1 MSRALPLA
9 LAAIALAL
17 TAAAPASAKT
27 HWLCNPEKRTPYCNP
42 PLTSTLLSPTGDVLG
57 TKTVRADK
65 SPKIDCFYVY
75 PTVSDQPTP
84 QANFAIDPEEKSIV
98 LYQASRYTQHCRLF
112 APVYRQLTL
121 QGIGVSGMST
131 ATPQMRQTA
140 YNDVRNAWRDYLEN
154 DNHGRGVVLIGH
166 SQGTFVLRALVSR
179 EIDPKPKVRDLLV
192 SAILLG
198 GNVVVAQG
206 QNAGGDFKHVPAC
219 RSVTQVGCVIAWSTF
234 DAPVPPD
241 ALFGHAIQPGTQVLC
256 TNPAAL
262 GGGSAPI
269 SSVYPSAPFA
279 PGTTIGA
286 ATNLVG
292 IPRPNVP
299 TTFID
304 APGAYDATCSD
315 ADNASVL
322 QITPLNGAPTPN
334 SVPSAAWGL
343 HLTDANI
350 AQGTLVDLLAKQAR
364 AYAARHKAGVTGSG

>member
-9 LAAIALAL
+9 LALVALLL

-27 HWLCNPEKRTPYCNP
+27 HWLCNPDKRTPYCNP
-42 PLTSTLLSPTGDVLG
+42 PLTTTFMSPTGDVLG
-57 TKTVRADK
+57 TKTVKADK

-75 PTVSDQPTP
+75 PTVSDQKAP

-131 ATPQMRQTA
+131 ATPAMRQTA
-140 YNDVRNAWRDYLEN
+140 YNDVRDAWRDYLRN

-166 SQGTFVLRALVSR
+166 SQGTFVLRSLVAK
-179 EIDPKPKVRDLLV
+179 EIDPKPKVRKLLV

-198 GNVVVAQG
+198 GNVLVGQG
-206 QNAGGDFKHVPAC
+206 QDVGGDFKHVPAC
-219 RSVTQVGCVIAWSTF
+219 RSAKQFGCVIAWSTF
-234 DAPVPPD
+234 DAPVPPN
-241 ALFGHAIQPGTQVLC
+241 ALFGHASQPGTQVLC

-262 GGGSAPI
+262 GGGTAPVN
-269 SSVYPSAPFA
+269 SVFPGAPFA

-286 ATNLVG
+286 ATTLVG
-292 IPRPNVP
+292 LPQPQVS
-299 TTFID
+299 TTYIG
-304 APGAYDATCSD
+304 ATGAYDATCSD

-322 QITPLNGAPTPN
+322 QVSPLNGAPELHA
-334 SVPSAAWGL
+334 VPDATWGL

-350 AQGTLVDLLAKQAR
+350 AQGTLVDLVAKQAR
-364 AYAARHKAGVTGSG
+364 AYEAKHSAK